1 MKHTYKLI
9 SNTTQDTGL
18 LLVALSKVESRED
31 ALAFLD
37 LFEDMTL
44 IVEGD
49 KHLDFKDAWT
59 EVLRESESIEQTT
72 TYMKELFSS
81 LLGGQ
86 YE

>member
-1 MKHTYKLI
+1 MNHTYQLI
-9 SNTTQDTGL
+9 SNTTQDTETI
-18 LLVALSKVESRED
+18 LVALSEIETRDS

-44 IVEGD
+44 IVEEG
-49 KHLDFKDAWT
+49 KQLDFKDAWRVT
-59 EVLRESESIEQTT
+59 LMDSESIDQTI

>member
-1 MKHTYKLI
+1 MNHTYKLI
-9 SNTTQDTGL
+9 SNTTQDTGM

-49 KHLDFKDAWT
+49 KHLDFKDAWRVILT
-59 EVLRESESIEQTT
+59 DSESIEQTT

-81 LLGGQ
+81 LLGEQ